1 MKLYNLCKCPYKWVI
16 GGRDPLCKIHGFC
29 YNNCIYIKH
38 FEHNWFEVFQYSQL
52 LSWPVRQHKS
62 HVFWH
67 RSYQFIHFNELFS
80 HSWGLRFLL
89 QKLIIWWWINTTE
102 SIIRSL
108 CINCKRHLMILDGK
122 KPLKT
127 MVCLEDNPYL
137 LGPGYIFRT
146 NILSKCPEGCTL
158 KNKDFESKK
167 WRWIGDFR
175 SIFF

>member
-1 MKLYNLCKCPYKWVI
+1 
-16 GGRDPLCKIHGFC
+16 
-29 YNNCIYIKH
+29 
-38 FEHNWFEVFQYSQL
+38 
-52 LSWPVRQHKS
+52 
-62 HVFWH
+62 
-67 RSYQFIHFNELFS
+67 
-80 HSWGLRFLL
+80 
-89 QKLIIWWWINTTE
+89 
-102 SIIRSL
+102 
-108 CINCKRHLMILDGK
+108 MILDGK

-175 SIFF
+175 SIFFKVPAGQFSLSFSFLFF